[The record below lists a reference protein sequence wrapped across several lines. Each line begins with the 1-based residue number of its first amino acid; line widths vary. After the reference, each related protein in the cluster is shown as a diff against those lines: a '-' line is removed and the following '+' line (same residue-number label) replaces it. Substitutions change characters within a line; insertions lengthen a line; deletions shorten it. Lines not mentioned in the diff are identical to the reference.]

1 MTRLPVPR
9 KAAPVGTPS
18 IPHREPPAEG
28 TFKVA
33 TTRVD
38 GRPRAFLLC
47 ARCDWYSMYV
57 SSHIGGGVGEFF
69 PSRNLGDLL
78 TDAAG
83 HRCPPEVRDAARR

>member
-1 MTRLPVPR
+1 MST
-9 KAAPVGTPS
+9 TS

-33 TTRVD
+33 TTTVD

-47 ARCDWYSMYV
+47 ARCDWYRMHV
-57 SSHIGGGVGEFF
+57 SSHIGGGVGELF
-69 PSRNLGDLL
+69 PSRNLEDLRA
-78 TDAAG
+78 DAAA